1 MHDRTYFRELAVSNA
16 ENGYRDLLACIDLAS
31 FRRIPWELDAASG
44 KGIAF
49 FLVSFLDPVTRL
61 PIAPCPRGLL
71 ATVAAKLNGPG
82 WSALAGTEYEF
93 YNFRETPKSLDAGGG
108 QRLAHLTPGMFGY
121 SVTRP
126 TENQEFYYGVFD
138 ACIPPSA
145 PSSPTPSPLSPLPS
159 SILSPPAIWG

>member
-16 ENGYRDLLACIDLAS
+16 GNGYRDLLARIDLAS
-31 FRRIPWELDAASG
+31 FRRIPWELNAASG

-49 FLVSFLDPVTRL
+49 FLVSFLDPATWL

-138 ACIPPSA
+138 ACISPSA

-159 SILSPPAIWG
+159 SIPSPPAIWG